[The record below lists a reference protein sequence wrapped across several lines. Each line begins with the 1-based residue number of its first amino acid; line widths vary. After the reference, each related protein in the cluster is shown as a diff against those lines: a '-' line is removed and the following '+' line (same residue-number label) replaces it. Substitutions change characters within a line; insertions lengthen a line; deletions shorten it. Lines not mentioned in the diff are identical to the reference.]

1 MMSSLNIMV
10 TSGVNWTIKKG
21 MLLGM
26 AAVAVVYKL
35 TGDIM
40 VCLHL
45 ISY

>member
-1 MMSSLNIMV
+1 M
-10 TSGVNWTIKKG
+10 IKKC

-26 AAVAVVYKL
+26 AAVAVVYEL

-45 ISY
+45 MSYKFD